1 MEAGELAGHKRT
13 AADLGAWL
21 CFEDESGQ
29 GLRPPKG
36 RTWGR
41 RGHTPV
47 VKVTGA
53 HNTRISLAALIATKP
68 CCRPR
73 LIYRTHHGGRTARK
87 GFTEADYACL
97 LDAAHQQLGGPIV
110 LVWDNLNTHT
120 SRAMSELIAARL
132 WLTVCQLPAYAP
144 ELNPVEAVWSHL
156 KRSLANLAKRNL
168 SQLAAL
174 IKTRLKRMQYRP
186 ALIDGFLASTGL
198 DLTPLCNPHP

>member
-1 MEAGELAGHKRT
+1 MEAGELAADKRA

-29 GLRPPKG
+29 GLRPPTG

-53 HNTRISLAALIATKP
+53 HNTRISLAALICVKP
-68 CCRPR
+68 GCRPR
-73 LIYRTHHGGRTARK
+73 LIYRTHPGHRTSRRK
-87 GFTEADYACL
+87 GFTEADYARL

-120 SRAMSELIAARL
+120 SRAMGELIAARL
-132 WLTVCQLPAYAP
+132 WLTACQLPAYAP

-168 SQLAAL
+168 GQLAAL

-186 ALIDGFLASTGL
+186 GLIDGFLAKTGL
-198 DLTPLCNPHP
+198 DLAP